1 MTAATETTVAQAATR
16 ILATAGPT
24 MTVPDATVV
33 LFGLT
38 GKNTGY
44 QLVARGAFE
53 EVGVRV
59 LRHGRSVR
67 VVTADARR
75 VLGLLATTS
84 GGDGR

>member
-24 MTVPDATVV
+24 MTVPDATVAV
-33 LFGLT
+33 FGCV
-38 GKNTGY
+38 GRNTGY
-44 QLVARGAFE
+44 QLLARGAFE

-67 VVTADARR
+67 VVTADVRR
-75 VLGLLATTS
+75 ALGLSTIEE
-84 GGDGR
+84 GNG